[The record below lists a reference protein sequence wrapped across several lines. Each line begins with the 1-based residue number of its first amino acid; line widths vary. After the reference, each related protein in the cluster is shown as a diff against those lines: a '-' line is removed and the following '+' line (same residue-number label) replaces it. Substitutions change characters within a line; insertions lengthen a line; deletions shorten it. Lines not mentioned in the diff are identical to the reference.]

1 MSKTKKSKLLASML
15 CATVVAGLYA
25 GPVMAGTVDSITG
38 DSAGIH
44 INIGYDKDSNTS
56 ISNGVITGSDGLYM
70 TSANGNGW
78 MDDLG
83 KIVGKLTISS
93 GEMVKA
99 LEGQKF
105 TELTIGGQAI
115 NATTIGD
122 FKTDYSALKAKVDA
136 LDTTDLTGRVDALE
150 KNTASIKRDEGKM
163 TTTIKETNLVTGQG
177 RYTGIS
183 EVGYNKISNK
193 VQLDSATTH
202 NRAFSNLNAYGLTDG
217 FSYESGSALWKT
229 NAETSVQHSR
239 DGIASNYKNTKTEN
253 GVASTVEASS
263 KLTATGIVDEFIDA
277 NGNKNTVTTNENG
290 TIFSDGITSTVIKG
304 DSITTGTINAANGSY
319 GMLNGNQLTLQ
330 GNGNKFSVVNGNVET
345 TGTVT
350 AAGDIVANG
359 TSLVKVGTD
368 LKAAQED
375 IISNTDKINAVETA
389 YKAADEELTG
399 KITTNANEI
408 SRVETEYKVADTE
421 INARIDGLSG
431 VADGLTGRV
440 EAVEQKTDGIKRTT
454 DKQVDSGRL
463 YTTTTTTNNT
473 DIENGALSVT
483 QKTEETKGNFTGIT
497 SYKEDTTNVNIA
509 NGAIDVNKVTSG
521 IGELAT
527 TTTTVNVADGALKV
541 DKNLLGTT
549 ASIADGTVTITGT
562 EIGGVGVGVMNVNG
576 AMNTN
581 GLATF
586 NGGTVTNGGSIT
598 NGLAVFNGG
607 LVVKGVAGM
616 SVEGGLKVDG
626 GMHLNGIQYV
636 NGDVVVN
643 DSEGNELYS
652 LKNIGYNTQD
662 ISYANGVT
670 TVSGVEFKEGTINAN
685 SLNLA
690 GLDQDVATEINDLKD
705 GFGNIGGDLT
715 DLTGRVGT
723 LETNT
728 AGITNDKGVT
738 VIDQGLKV
746 KGEDGREVFTVARDG
761 AINAVV
767 TDGVGGTSANFALN
781 GENVE
786 LKYGNNGIIANV
798 DGTTISG
805 NGTNVVVN
813 ENGTTFTNA
822 NGTTT
827 VINGGAITADTLN
840 LANLDE
846 DVATEINNLK
856 DSMDTVGGDVSD
868 LRNDV
873 AQNTNDIGL
882 LRTDVGVLRTDVNT
896 LRVDVDSLNKR
907 LEVVEDKTQN
917 INGDNTY
924 GPGEQPS
931 GGGEVHEDGNTD
943 FTGNINSDSV
953 TTGEI
958 TADKG
963 TIGGV
968 TMEDGKLTADE
979 ATIGDVTV
987 GGSLNVADKV
997 TVDKD
1002 GVTVK
1007 GDGENSV
1014 KIDGNDV
1021 SVSWKDDEGNS
1032 HETSIRDNYE
1042 AINDLDNRVTSE
1054 VNRLDNRI
1062 SKVEDRIDKVGAM
1075 SAAIANLRTMGYD
1088 PTAPTEIAVGIGQ
1101 YRSETGAALGLFHYP
1116 NKDFMLSLSVST
1128 SGDEVMGGI
1137 GATWKFGRK
1146 TPEQMLAAEKE
1157 KAAKAKLA
1165 KAEAMK
1171 KAAAEAKVAAQQAK
1185 HAKMAAEKA
1194 AK

>member
-25 GPVMAGTVDSITG
+25 GPVMAGSVDSITG
-38 DSAGIH
+38 DSDGIH
-44 INIGYDKDSNTS
+44 INIGYNKDEGTS
-56 ISNGVITGSDGLYM
+56 IHGGTITGSDGLY
-70 TSANGNGW
+70 TVGEYGNEEGAW
-78 MDDLG
+78 PHKL
-83 KIVGKLTISS
+83 VGKLTISS
-93 GEMVKA
+93 EAMVNA

-115 NATTIGD
+115 NATTIGT
-122 FKTDYSALKAKVDA
+122 FQQNYTDLKNAHDALQTKVDA
-136 LDTTDLTGRVDALE
+136 LDTVDLTGRVDVLE
-150 KNTASIKRDEGKM
+150 KNTAGISRDEAAGA
-163 TTTIKETNLVTGQG
+163 TYIKEGNASLRVRDGSVTNTVAKTTNNGTYKKYNGSSSQITNNGIKDSYTSSVETLANGKVTGV
-177 RYTGIS
+177 TNTV
-183 EVGYNKISNK
+183 E
-193 VQLDSATTH
+193 
-202 NRAFSNLNAYGLTDG
+202 
-217 FSYESGSALWKT
+217 T
-229 NAETSVQHSR
+229 NADGTTFTSKDLET
-239 DGIASNYKNTKTEN
+239 
-253 GVASTVEASS
+253 GVE
-263 KLTATGIVDEFIDA
+263 
-277 NGNKNTVTTNENG
+277 
-290 TIFSDGITSTVIKG
+290 TSTVIKG
-304 DSITTGTINAANGSY
+304 DSITTGTVNAANGSFKVVEGNGESVVAGSMIYSKNQNGTY

-330 GNGNKFSVVNGNVET
+330 GDGNKFSVVNGNVET
-345 TGTVT
+345 SGTVT
-350 AAGDIVANG
+350 AGQDVVADG

-375 IISNTDKINAVETA
+375 IIANTDKINTVEA
-389 YKAADEELTG
+389 DYKAADEELTD
-399 KITTNANEI
+399 KITANTNEI
-408 SRVETEYKVADTE
+408 SRVETEYKAADTE
-421 INARIDGLSG
+421 INARIDDLSG
-431 VADGLTGRV
+431 VANGLTGRL
-440 EAVEQKTDGIKRTT
+440 EAVENKTGGIERTT
-454 DKQVDSGRL
+454 KFEDNTWFGTGTK
-463 YTTTTTTNNT
+463 TTTSNT
-473 DIENGALSVT
+473 DIENGAISVT
-483 QKTEETKGNFTGIT
+483 QKTDEVYAVG
-497 SYKEDTTNVNIA
+497 S
-509 NGAIDVNKVTSG
+509 KV
-521 IGELAT
+521 GET
-527 TTTTVNVADGALKV
+527 TTTTVNVADGALKIENN
-541 DKNLLGTT
+541 DKLGTT

-562 EIGGVGVGVMNVNG
+562 EFGGTGLGLMNVNG
-576 AMNTN
+576 AMNVN
-581 GLATF
+581 GVATF
-586 NGGTVTNGGSIT
+586 NGGTITNGGSVT

-607 LVVKGVAGM
+607 LAVKGVAGM

-662 ISYANGVT
+662 IKYVNGVT

-840 LANLDE
+840 LAGLDQ
-846 DVATEINNLK
+846 DVAAEINDLK
-856 DSMDTVGGDVSD
+856 DNMDTVGGDVSD

-931 GGGEVHEDGNTD
+931 GCGDVHEDGNTD
-943 FTGNINSDSV
+943 FTGNINSDSI

-958 TADKG
+958 TSDKG

-968 TMEDGKLTADE
+968 TMEDGKVSAGEGNFSDKVTVGGENGTSITGDKI
-979 ATIGDVTV
+979 TIGNTNPAEDAEDKSSTVIEKGDVTV
-987 GGSLNVADKV
+987 
-997 TVDKD
+997 TDKD
-1002 GVTVK
+1002 GK
-1007 GDGENSV
+1007 EHS
-1014 KIDGNDV
+1014 IQGNAQDIA
-1021 SVSWKDDEGNS
+1021 D
-1032 HETSIRDNYE
+1032 IREDMG
-1042 AINDLDNRVTSE
+1042 AMS
-1054 VNRLDNRI
+1054 NRI

-1116 NKDFMLSLSVST
+1116 NRDFMLSLSVST

-1171 KAAAEAKVAAQQAK
+1171 KAAAEAKVAEQQAK